1 VAAPS
6 DSPVQR
12 LRALRAAVGA
22 AGGARAP
29 DAALSTYLGKVRR
42 RATEVTD
49 EEVAALLAA
58 GHSQDVVFEATV
70 VVALDAAIEGL
81 EAGLRALDEAE
92 RGT

>member
-1 VAAPS
+1 VAPPN

-12 LRALRAAVGA
+12 LRALRTAVAA
-22 AGGARAP
+22 AGAARAP

-49 EEVAALLAA
+49 EEVAALLAT